1 MNMLKEYS
9 KTFYLSA
16 GECNPQ
22 GEMPLPLL
30 VSRIIEIATLHAN
43 SWGVGFEYLIQSN
56 QTWVLS
62 RVTTEMKRYPRAG
75 ESYEFITW
83 IEDYNR
89 HYSQRNVEIRTDAGE
104 VLGFART
111 IWMVIDLSERTLVDI
126 SQLSYISSNISPREC
141 PIEPQSRLRPVA
153 DATRVVEYT
162 FGYVDCDFNRHV
174 NTVRYLELMMN
185 QFELS
190 HYDNNV
196 IERMEIAFVKEARY
210 GATARV
216 MINDADSA
224 ETRISI
230 NVEDTDRVRCR
241 FTWKQR

>member
-1 MNMLKEYS
+1 MTMLKEFS
-9 KTFYLSA
+9 KEFYMSA

-22 GEMPLPLL
+22 GEMPLSLL

-43 SWGVGFEYLIQSN
+43 SWGVGFDRLIKDN
-56 QTWVLS
+56 HAWVLS
-62 RVTTEMKRYPRAG
+62 RVTTEMKRYPKAG
-75 ESYEFITW
+75 EDYVLTTW

-89 HYSQRNVEIRTDAGE
+89 HFSQRNIEIASTDGE
-104 VLGFART
+104 VLGYART
-111 IWMVIDLSERTLVDI
+111 IWMVIDLGARTGVDI
-126 SQLSYISSNISPREC
+126 SQLSYIRSNVSPKEC

-153 DATRVVEYT
+153 DATRTVEYT
-162 FGYVDCDFNRHV
+162 FGYTDCDFNRHV

-185 QFELS
+185 QFDLS

-196 IERMEIAFVKEARY
+196 IERMEMAFVKETHY
-210 GATARV
+210 GATAKV
-216 MINDADSA
+216 MINDAESA
-224 ETRISI
+224 ETRFSI

>member
-1 MNMLKEYS
+1 MLKEFSNTY
-9 KTFYLSA
+9 YLSA

-30 VSRIIEIATLHAN
+30 VSRIIEIATFHAN
-43 SWGVGFEYLIQSN
+43 SWGVGFEHLIKSN

-75 ESYEFITW
+75 ESYELITW

-89 HYSQRNVEIRTDAGE
+89 HYSQRNIEIRTAAGE

-153 DATRVVEYT
+153 DATRTVDYT
-162 FGYVDCDFNRHV
+162 FGYIDCDFNRHV

-185 QFELS
+185 QYELS
-190 HYDNNV
+190 QYDNNV
-196 IERMEIAFVKEARY
+196 ISRMEIAFVKEAHY
-210 GATARV
+210 GSVAKVA
-216 MINDADSA
+216 INDSDPGESRLAIVVD
-224 ETRISI
+224 E
-230 NVEDTDRVRCR
+230 VDRVRCR

>member
-1 MNMLKEYS
+1 MLKEYN

-22 GEMPLPLL
+22 GEMPLSLL
-30 VSRIIEIATLHAN
+30 VSHIIEIATLHAN
-43 SWGVGFEYLIQSN
+43 SWGVGFEYLIKSN

-62 RVTTEMKRYPRAG
+62 RVTTQMKRYPRAG
-75 ESYEFITW
+75 ENYELITW
-83 IEDYNR
+83 IEDYNS
-89 HYSQRNVEIRTDAGE
+89 HYSQRNIEIRTDGGE

-126 SQLSYISSNISPREC
+126 SQLSYISSNISAREC

-153 DATRVVEYT
+153 DATRIVEHT

-190 HYDNNV
+190 HYDNNM
-196 IERMEIAFVKEARY
+196 IKRMEIAFVKEAHY
-210 GATARV
+210 GSTARV
-216 MINDADSA
+216 LINDADCA

-230 NVEDTDRVRCR
+230 NVDDTDRVRCR
-241 FTWKQR
+241 FIWKQR